1 MTEIKITREVYEKAP
16 GPSKCV
22 SRGQG
27 YVGKGLKRVES
38 RSVTSESDY
47 ANEIYVRYSEDNGK
61 TWTEWEDVY
70 REAYRARGD
79 MELLWSKPESG
90 VYNPVH
96 DHYVALN
103 MQRLFLENHH
113 ESYRKFWGEAKNTFT
128 DHSFIWVSKDLKE
141 WKWQQVKYEDGADF
155 SEDDWAREGYIHFNE
170 AYSGCNVEVLESGD
184 ILFPVGANI
193 IKCCR
198 ILGVDVNDVFP
209 SCPQIMHGLIV
220 FRGRW
225 NEAEKKYDLTPSK
238 PAVISDLKSSRGID
252 EPTIIALKSGRI
264 VVVFRGSNMMS
275 EGWKTRI
282 QKGTPSHKWY
292 TFSDDGG
299 KTFAEPVPWHYDNA
313 EVFYSP
319 ASISHFLRST
329 KNGRA
334 YWFGNITGPE
344 AYGNS
349 PRYPLVMAE
358 VDEETGFLKRK
369 TYTVIE
375 DRDPETESEALQ
387 LSNFG
392 LLEDRE
398 TKNIELYLTKLGAN
412 KEDKWRSDAYRYI
425 IEVK

>member
-1 MTEIKITREVYEKAP
+1 MVGIKIAKDIVEEA
-16 GPSKCV
+16 GSSKCV
-22 SRGQG
+22 SRTQS
-27 YVGKGLKRVES
+27 YVGRGLKRVEV

-47 ANEIYVRYSEDNGK
+47 ENEIYVRYSEDNGK
-61 TWTEWEDVY
+61 TWTNWTDTY
-70 REAYRARGD
+70 REVYRARGG
-79 MELLWSKPESG
+79 MELLWSKPEGG

-103 MQRLFLENHH
+103 MQRLFLEDHR
-113 ESYRKFWGEAKNTFT
+113 ESYRKYWGEAEKTFT

-141 WKWQQVKYEDGADF
+141 WEWQQVKYEDGSDF
-155 SEDDWAREGYIHFNE
+155 SEDDWACEDYVGFNE
-170 AYSGCNVEVLESGD
+170 AYAGCNLEVLENGD
-184 ILFPVGANI
+184 IIFSVSANV

-198 ILGVDVNDVFP
+198 ILGIDFNDVFP

-225 NEAEKKYDLTPSK
+225 NEAEGKYDLAQSK
-238 PAVISDLKSSRGID
+238 PVVISDLKSSRGVD
-252 EPTIIALKSGRI
+252 EPAIIALKSGRI
-264 VVVFRGSNMMS
+264 IVVFRGSNVMS
-275 EGWKTRI
+275 KGWRTRM

-292 TFSDDGG
+292 TFSDNGG
-299 KTFAEPVPWHYDNA
+299 KTFAEPVPWHYNNG

-329 KNGRA
+329 KNGKA

-344 AYGNS
+344 AYGNG

-358 VDEETGFLKRK
+358 VDEETGFLKK
-369 TYTVIE
+369 ETYTVID
-375 DRDPETESEALQ
+375 DRDPKTESEALQ

-398 TKNIELYLTKLGAN
+398 TKRIELYLTKLGAYM
-412 KEDKWRSDAYRYI
+412 EDRWRGDAYRYI
-425 IEVK
+425 IEVS